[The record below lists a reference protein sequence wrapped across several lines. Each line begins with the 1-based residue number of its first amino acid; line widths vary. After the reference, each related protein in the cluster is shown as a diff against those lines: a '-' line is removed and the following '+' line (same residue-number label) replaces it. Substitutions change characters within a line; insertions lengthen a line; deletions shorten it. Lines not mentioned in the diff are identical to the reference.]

1 MTINDTV
8 NVDSDFRKLALE
20 PIESQLNNHIL
31 LIVLLVRKNLKT
43 LKTKWSTSTQAKLF
57 TMKYYRFS
65 RLRNDYFRYFRSK
78 KKSDYMIRTYRSKI
92 LDSGNYDNQV
102 WGSLHKAWKGYVI
115 AKNKDEYDKMV
126 HYARVIQE
134 NQHDLGLEVSS
145 FDNIGM
151 SASSF
156 LLELVQKDD
165 NNQVSK
171 EASDEDYQTESQYE
185 QDRFTDTYT
194 EDFEDDE
201 NKVDRFTDDYHENF
215 TD

>member
-1 MTINDTV
+1 
-8 NVDSDFRKLALE
+8 
-20 PIESQLNNHIL
+20 
-31 LIVLLVRKNLKT
+31 
-43 LKTKWSTSTQAKLF
+43 
-57 TMKYYRFS
+57 
-65 RLRNDYFRYFRSK
+65 
-78 KKSDYMIRTYRSKI
+78 
-92 LDSGNYDNQV
+92 
-102 WGSLHKAWKGYVI
+102 VI

-156 LLELVQKDD
+156 LWELVQKDD
-165 NNQVSK
+165 NNQVPK
-171 EASDEDYQTESQYE
+171 EASDKDYQTESQYE

-201 NKVDRFTDDYHENF
+201 NKADRFTDDYHENF

>member
-1 MTINDTV
+1 
-8 NVDSDFRKLALE
+8 
-20 PIESQLNNHIL
+20 
-31 LIVLLVRKNLKT
+31 
-43 LKTKWSTSTQAKLF
+43 
-57 TMKYYRFS
+57 
-65 RLRNDYFRYFRSK
+65 
-78 KKSDYMIRTYRSKI
+78 MIRTYRSKI

-156 LLELVQKDD
+156 LWELVQKDD
-165 NNQVSK
+165 NNQVPK
-171 EASDEDYQTESQYE
+171 EASDKDYQTESQYE

-201 NKVDRFTDDYHENF
+201 NKADRFTDDYHENF

>member
-1 MTINDTV
+1 
-8 NVDSDFRKLALE
+8 
-20 PIESQLNNHIL
+20 
-31 LIVLLVRKNLKT
+31 
-43 LKTKWSTSTQAKLF
+43 
-57 TMKYYRFS
+57 
-65 RLRNDYFRYFRSK
+65 
-78 KKSDYMIRTYRSKI
+78 
-92 LDSGNYDNQV
+92 
-102 WGSLHKAWKGYVI
+102 KGYVI

>member
-1 MTINDTV
+1 
-8 NVDSDFRKLALE
+8 
-20 PIESQLNNHIL
+20 
-31 LIVLLVRKNLKT
+31 
-43 LKTKWSTSTQAKLF
+43 
-57 TMKYYRFS
+57 MKYYKFS
-65 RLRNDYFRYFRSK
+65 RRRNDYFRYFRSK

-145 FDNIGM
+145 FDNIGK
-151 SASSF
+151 SALAFYSLRAAQIAEENKSNC
-156 LLELVQKDD
+156 
-165 NNQVSK
+165 NNQEQQVA
-171 EASDEDYQTESQYE
+171 EEENYLSDHHYE
-185 QDRFTDTYT
+185 QERFTDDNAYS
-194 EDFEDDE
+194 EYFQDDE
-201 NKVDRFTDDYHENF
+201 NKADRFTDDNAYRENF

>member
-1 MTINDTV
+1 
-8 NVDSDFRKLALE
+8 
-20 PIESQLNNHIL
+20 
-31 LIVLLVRKNLKT
+31 
-43 LKTKWSTSTQAKLF
+43 
-57 TMKYYRFS
+57 MKYYRFS
-65 RLRNDYFRYFRSK
+65 RRRNDYFRYFRSK

-165 NNQVSK
+165 NNQVPK

-201 NKVDRFTDDYHENF
+201 NKADRFTDDYHENF

>member
-1 MTINDTV
+1 MVCQVLIK
-8 NVDSDFRKLALE
+8 RLLKI
-20 PIESQLNNHIL
+20 PHIL

-43 LKTKWSTSTQAKLF
+43 LKTKWGTSTQAKLSA
-57 TMKYYRFS
+57 MKYYRFS

>member
-1 MTINDTV
+1 
-8 NVDSDFRKLALE
+8 
-20 PIESQLNNHIL
+20 
-31 LIVLLVRKNLKT
+31 
-43 LKTKWSTSTQAKLF
+43 
-57 TMKYYRFS
+57 MKYYRFS

>member
-1 MTINDTV
+1 
-8 NVDSDFRKLALE
+8 
-20 PIESQLNNHIL
+20 
-31 LIVLLVRKNLKT
+31 NLKT
-43 LKTKWSTSTQAKLF
+43 LKTKWSTSTQAKLSA
-57 TMKYYRFS
+57 MKYYRFS
-65 RLRNDYFRYFRSK
+65 RRRNDYFRYFRSK
-78 KKSDYMIRTYRSKI
+78 KKSDYMIRTYRSKV
-92 LDSGNYDNQV
+92 LDSGYFDNMV
-102 WGSLHKAWKGYVI
+102 WGALIKAWKGYKI
-115 AKNKDEYDKMV
+115 AKNKDEYDKMEL
-126 HYARVIQE
+126 YAHRIQE
-134 NQHDLGLEVSS
+134 CQHDLGLEVSS